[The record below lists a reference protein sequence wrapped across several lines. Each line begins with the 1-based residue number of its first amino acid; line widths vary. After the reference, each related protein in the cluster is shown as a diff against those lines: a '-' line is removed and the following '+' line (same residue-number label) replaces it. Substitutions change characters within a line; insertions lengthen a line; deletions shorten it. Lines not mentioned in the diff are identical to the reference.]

1 MDEER
6 HREFLKLRQ
15 AQSIP
20 IGVGLVKISITYF
33 LLRLVTRKAY
43 RWFLEGFIFFM
54 VFFTA
59 ACIGTL
65 VSHTLPVTLGW
76 YHSDF
81 TILGVTKRV
90 TNIIAT
96 SRCSTVTITANFV
109 LAVLPIPL
117 IRQLQLNGC
126 TNITLVCIL
135 ALGLFAGVA
144 AIIKSEQQKAIL
156 SDPDPFVLDSFTM
169 WRLLEYNVGIIAAS
183 LPSLRSLFRKFLNTG
198 TRGTPPTLGLRVP
211 ITSRHSTRIKPAD
224 EDEVPLED
232 CKRIGS
238 TVEIS
243 TGSKTLNDAKDRD
256 DSVYSLASQTM

>member
-65 VSHTLPVTLGW
+65 
-76 YHSDF
+76 
-81 TILGVTKRV
+81 
-90 TNIIAT
+90 A
-96 SRCSTVTITANFV
+96 VTITANFV

>member
-65 VSHTLPVTLGW
+65 ARLLIKHHRIGHETSPATIRASNQTLLRI
-76 YHSDF
+76 SC
-81 TILGVTKRV
+81 LLQS
-90 TNIIAT
+90 A
-96 SRCSTVTITANFV
+96 VTITANFV